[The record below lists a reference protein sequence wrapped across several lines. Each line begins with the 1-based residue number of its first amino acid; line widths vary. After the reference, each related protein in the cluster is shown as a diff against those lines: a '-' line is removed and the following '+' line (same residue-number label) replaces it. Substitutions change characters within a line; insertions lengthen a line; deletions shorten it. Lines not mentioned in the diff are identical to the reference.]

1 MAETPPSPP
10 ETVARTRPR
19 ANPVWNAILQLA
31 LAAAVFLVLNAL
43 SCQRFARHDATR
55 NHVSSLS
62 ETTIKVLGAMEHRT
76 RIVVAFV
83 NDSPLK
89 EKTWQLARA
98 YADAR
103 PGLVQARLLDPV
115 RDPESARELARK
127 HQVTFKNDAVL
138 VLSNDRVE
146 VVPAESLELQK
157 PAPDGKP
164 RPVAYAGEDALTAA
178 FLRLLDPNPPVIYLV
193 VGKGPWPA
201 TTMGNGSDTLR
212 ALLPRYH
219 ARVKELSLDGLE
231 AIPEDAAAVL
241 LANPRYDLSGREIR
255 LLREFWDQR
264 KGGLAVLLNTE
275 SATPNLES
283 FLKFH
288 GLEVD
293 RRVVMKSSPG
303 AAGVGRELAVAVR
316 FLPGTVLT
324 DPFVNADT
332 KFPGTSF
339 SLKVDTGREELRNRG
354 IRPFAL
360 AESVPGYWGESR
372 PEVSPSVYDRGD
384 DAPGPLVLAAAVER
398 STLGEEGVR
407 LPASRMLVVANPHLL
422 DPDTLSQVNSDFFF
436 SGLNWLLDRQ
446 AMIGIGPRQPVVFQT
461 ELTDRQSRVL
471 NVILLM
477 VLPGIALGL
486 AWLVGQRRRS

>member
-1 MAETPPSPP
+1 MSGTETSPP
-10 ETVARTRPR
+10 ARPAPATAR
-19 ANPVWNAILQLA
+19 ANPLWSALFQLA
-31 LAAAVFLVLNAL
+31 LAVAVFLVLNAL
-43 SCQRFARHDATR
+43 SCQRFARFDATR
-55 NHVSSLS
+55 NHISSLS
-62 ETTIKVLGAMEHRT
+62 ETTIKVLGAIENRT

-83 NDSPLK
+83 HDSPLK
-89 EKTWQLARA
+89 EKTWELARA

-103 PGLVQARLLDPV
+103 PGMVQARLLDPV

-127 HQVTFKNDAVL
+127 HNVTFKNDTVL

-146 VVPAESLELQK
+146 VVPSEALELQK
-157 PAPDGKP
+157 PSPDGKP

-212 ALLPRYH
+212 QLMPRYH

-231 AIPEDAAAVL
+231 AIPEDAAAIL
-241 LANPRYDLSGREIR
+241 LANPRYDLSGREVR
-255 LLREFWDQR
+255 LLRDFWDQR

-275 SATPNLES
+275 AVTPNLES

-293 RRVVMKSSPG
+293 RRVVMKSTSG
-303 AAGVGRELAVAVR
+303 AGGTGRELAVAVR
-316 FLPGTVLT
+316 FLPGSALT

-332 KFPGTSF
+332 KFPGTSL
-339 SLKVDTGREELRNRG
+339 SLKVDTGREDLRNRG

-360 AESVPGYWGESR
+360 AESLPGYWGESR
-372 PEVSPSVYDRGD
+372 PEATPSAYDRGD

-398 STLGEEGVR
+398 STIGEQGVR
-407 LPASRMLVVANPHLL
+407 LPASRMFVVANPHLL
-422 DPDTLSQVNSDFFF
+422 DPDNLSQANADFLF

-461 ELTDRQSRVL
+461 EMTDRRSRAL
-471 NVILLM
+471 NVVLLL
-477 VLPGIALGL
+477 VLPGLALAM